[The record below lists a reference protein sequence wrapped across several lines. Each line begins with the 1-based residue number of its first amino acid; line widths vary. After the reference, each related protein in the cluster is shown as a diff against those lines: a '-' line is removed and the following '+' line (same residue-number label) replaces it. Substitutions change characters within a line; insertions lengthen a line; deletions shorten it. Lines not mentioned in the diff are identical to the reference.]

1 MKLNKSTTG
10 QMSGKAYKIAVILA
24 RFNDELG
31 LELYKNTRDTLM
43 ENGVLPKNI
52 DLIRAPGALELPLVA
67 QTLAHTKK
75 YHAIIALGVVI
86 KGDTPHFDYVCQETY
101 RGLMDV
107 NLTTG
112 IPTIFGVLTVNNLK
126 QAKDRTSK
134 TKLNK
139 GKEFA
144 ESALEM
150 ANLIGEI

>member
-1 MKLNKSTTG
+1 MNKSTTSK
-10 QMSGKAYKIAVILA
+10 MDGKAYKIAVILA

-31 LELYKNTRDTLM
+31 LELYKNTRDTLI
-43 ENGVLPKNI
+43 EQGVPLKSI
-52 DLIRAPGALELPLVA
+52 ELIRAPGALELPLVA
-67 QTLAHTKK
+67 QTLAHTKNF
-75 YHAIIALGVVI
+75 HAIIALGVVI

-107 NLTTG
+107 NLKTG

-150 ANLIGEI
+150 ANFMKEI